1 MASITFTVIQKLI
14 DTMSWY
20 ISLLY
25 FYIWND
31 LKLLKHAIWAILIS
45 VEVDEIQLNFIEFC
59 RGISILQ

>member
-1 MASITFTVIQKLI
+1 MNG
-14 DTMSWY
+14 Y
-20 ISLLY
+20 IALLY

-31 LKLLKHAIWAILIS
+31 LKLPKHAICAILIS

>member
-1 MASITFTVIQKLI
+1 MN
-14 DTMSWY
+14 WY
-20 ISLLY
+20 IALLY